1 MNNLKYHKFLL
12 ILVAV
17 LSSCINNTSIT
28 VSETLGVSKERLE
41 KINEKW
47 TDYVST
53 NQLAGAVVYIYRKDE
68 VVFHQAFGQSDVEKQ
83 TPMTTESIFR
93 IASQSKAIVSLGVM
107 MLQEDGKLFTG
118 DPVGKYIEEFNE
130 TTVAEPIEGGGYRVV
145 PANRKITIQDL
156 LTHTSGLGYGY
167 GLASKE
173 WENASIQGWYFA
185 HRNEPILSTVKRMA
199 LLPLDAQPG
208 SAYVYGYS
216 TDVLGALIEV
226 VSGQTLDEFLE
237 ERIFKPLNMSNTQ
250 FYLPLERQGQ
260 LATVYAYNSSGI
272 KRAPDEGTMESQG
285 HYVEGPKMSFSGGAG
300 LLSTAQ
306 DYGNFLQLFLNKGVF
321 NNNRLVSRKT
331 IELMTSVY
339 VQDELFPW
347 TNGTGFGL
355 GFSISEDVGKRAQLG
370 SVGEFGWG
378 GAYHST
384 YWVDPAEELVVVYL
398 TQLIPAGDID
408 DHQTLRNLI
417 YQAITN

>member
-17 LSSCINNTSIT
+17 LSSCVNNTSIT

-47 TDYVST
+47 TDYIST
-53 NQLAGAVVYIYRKDE
+53 NQLAGAVVYVYRKGE

-260 LATVYAYNSSGI
+260 LATVYAYDSSGI
-272 KRAPDEGTMESQG
+272 KRAPNEGTMESQG
-285 HYVEGPKMSFSGGAG
+285 HYV
-300 LLSTAQ
+300 
-306 DYGNFLQLFLNKGVF
+306 
-321 NNNRLVSRKT
+321 
-331 IELMTSVY
+331 
-339 VQDELFPW
+339 
-347 TNGTGFGL
+347 
-355 GFSISEDVGKRAQLG
+355 
-370 SVGEFGWG
+370 
-378 GAYHST
+378 
-384 YWVDPAEELVVVYL
+384 
-398 TQLIPAGDID
+398 
-408 DHQTLRNLI
+408 
-417 YQAITN
+417 